1 MTLDEVIENLSVKQS
16 LKDLG
21 HRPDPDEIADALYYL
36 REYREKK
43 HEISDISADY
53 IAMKNYW
60 AEQQVNS
67 PLTWDEL
74 KQMIGKPVWIEWDD
88 SEEAMRTK
96 EFVFS
101 RQWEIISEVYEEN
114 IVCIYSDRRAEN
126 HFAYSKDN
134 LGKTWQAFRKE
145 RK

>member
-1 MTLDEVIENLSVKQS
+1 MMTLDEVIENLSVKQS

-36 REYREKK
+36 REYQEKK
-43 HEISDISADY
+43 HEIADISADY

-74 KQMIGKPVWIEWDD
+74 CKMEDTPVWLEWSSDGAWVLIANKVDNDLEFFRYGDD
-88 SEEAMRTK
+88 RI
-96 EFVFS
+96 FVLT
-101 RQWEIISEVYEEN
+101 RDDYEP
-114 IVCIYSDRRAEN
+114 D
-126 HFAYSKDN
+126 K
-134 LGKTWQAFRKE
+134 WQAYRKE
-145 RK
+145 RG